1 MKFTYS
7 ILFVVLLNYYSLAQE
22 KIALYA
28 EIPNATKSAEDLGEE
43 NVPVLYKYELPSAKQ
58 AILVI
63 PGGGYSHVAINHEG
77 HEIAKAFNEQGYSA
91 FVLYYRLP
99 KDEYMKVRKIGPLQ
113 DAQRGMQFIREQY
126 DFDRVG
132 VIGFSAGGHLAASLS
147 NHYDDVKIENKNAI
161 DLAPDFSVLVYP
173 VISMEDEITHQGSK
187 KNLIGAQPEV
197 ADLLYYSLEKQVSD
211 QTPPTFL
218 IHAEDDKGVPI
229 ANSLRYKEA
238 LDKAGVA
245 NEIFIYPT
253 GGHGFG
259 LHNKLDARKWAEVMF
274 TWLDN

>member
-22 KIALYA
+22 KMALYA

>member
-1 MKFTYS
+1 
-7 ILFVVLLNYYSLAQE
+7 
-22 KIALYA
+22 
-28 EIPNATKSAEDLGEE
+28 
-43 NVPVLYKYELPSAKQ
+43 
-58 AILVI
+58 
-63 PGGGYSHVAINHEG
+63 
-77 HEIAKAFNEQGYSA
+77 
-91 FVLYYRLP
+91 
-99 KDEYMKVRKIGPLQ
+99 
-113 DAQRGMQFIREQY
+113 
-126 DFDRVG
+126 
-132 VIGFSAGGHLAASLS
+132 
-147 NHYDDVKIENKNAI
+147 
-161 DLAPDFSVLVYP
+161 
-173 VISMEDEITHQGSK
+173 MEDEITHQGSK

>member
-22 KIALYA
+22 KVKLYA

-43 NVPVLYKYELPSAKQ
+43 NVPVLYKYELPGAKQ
-58 AILVI
+58 AVLVI
-63 PGGGYSHVAINHEG
+63 PGGGYARVAIDHEG
-77 HEIAKAFNEQGYSA
+77 HEVAKAFNEQGYSA

-99 KDEYMKVRKIGPLQ
+99 KDETMIVRKIGPLQ
-113 DAQRGMQFIREQY
+113 DAQRSIQFIREQY

-187 KNLIGAQPEV
+187 KNLIGAQPES

-211 QTPPTFL
+211 KTPPTFL
-218 IHAEDDKGVPI
+218 VHAEDDKGVPI